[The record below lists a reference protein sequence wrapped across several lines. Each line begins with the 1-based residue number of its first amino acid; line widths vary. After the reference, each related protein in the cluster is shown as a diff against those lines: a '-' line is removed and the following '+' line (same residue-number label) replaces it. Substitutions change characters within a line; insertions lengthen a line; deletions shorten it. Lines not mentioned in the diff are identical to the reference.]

1 MRTAPLVILAAASA
15 LTLPATAASA
25 DEGMW
30 TFDAFPTAK
39 MTADYGWA
47 PDQAWLD
54 RVRAAAV
61 RLTGGCSASFVSP
74 SGLILTNHHCV
85 VGCLQNLSTGQNDLV
100 ANGINTPS
108 MAEERKC
115 PGQQAEVVT
124 TIGDVTSTVNGAIG
138 QATGE
143 ALVKARDA
151 AVAKLES
158 AGDCANTG
166 TIRCQVVTLFG
177 GGQYKLYK
185 YRKYSD
191 VRVVWAPEF
200 QAAFFGGDP
209 DNFNFPRYALD
220 SAFLRAYENDRPVA
234 TPDHL
239 TWNPRAPKEGETT
252 FVVGNPGRT
261 QRLFTQAQVAFARDQ
276 SLPGSLLFLSEYRG
290 RLIEAMNDSP
300 DKAREGADELFG
312 TENSYKA
319 LYGQRQ
325 ALVDPAFARTLSDSE
340 RTLRQ
345 QVAASPRA
353 GAIGDPWSQVAKGID
368 SYGEFY
374 KPYTFLEA
382 RAGYGSTLYGYAEAL
397 VRAAVERDK
406 PNGERL
412 PGYTDAALPLLGK
425 QLTDPAPVYPW
436 LEELSLAFW
445 LSKTRESLGTDDPA
459 VKALLGKESPE
470 AKATRL
476 VAGSTLADPA
486 VRKALFDGGLKAVR
500 ASKDPL
506 IQFALA
512 NEALNRP
519 LIARYKAQVDGPVTA
534 AQTKLAQAR
543 LAGVDAASLYPDA
556 TFTLRISYGK
566 VAGWTERG
574 SKVPYET
581 MMKGTFDR
589 ATGQQPFV
597 LAKAFVANRRKI
609 DGNTVFDFTT
619 TNDIIG
625 GNSGSP
631 VIARDGSV
639 IGAAFDGNIHSLGG
653 NFGYDGALNRTVVV
667 SSAAVQEGLEAIYPA
682 PRLLKELK
690 GG

>member
-1 MRTAPLVILAAASA
+1 MRTRHLVPLLAATA
-15 LTLPATAASA
+15 LALPATARA

-39 MTADYGWA
+39 MKAHYGFA

-54 RVRAAAV
+54 RVQAAAV
-61 RLTGGCSASFVSP
+61 RLTGGCSASFVS
-74 SGLILTNHHCV
+74 STGLILTNHHCV
-85 VGCLQNLSTGQNDLV
+85 VGCLQNLSTGTDDLV
-100 ANGINTPS
+100 ANGINT
-108 MAEERKC
+108 ATAGEERKC

-124 TIGDVTSTVNGAIG
+124 SIIDVTSTIAGAIG
-138 QATGE
+138 SATGE

-151 AVAKLES
+151 AEAKLES
-158 AGDCANTG
+158 AGDCADTD
-166 TIRCQVVTLFG
+166 TVRCQVVTLFG

-234 TPDHL
+234 TPQHL
-239 TWNPRAPKEGETT
+239 TWNPRAPKRGEAT

-276 SLPGSLLFLSEYRG
+276 SLPLGLLLASEYRG
-290 RLIEAMNDSP
+290 RLVEAMKDDP
-300 DKAREGADELFG
+300 VKTREGADELFG
-312 TENSYKA
+312 VENSYKA
-319 LYGQRQ
+319 TYGQRL
-325 ALVDPAFARTLSDSE
+325 ALVDAPFAGKLADEE
-340 RTLRQ
+340 RTLRSV
-345 QVAASPRA
+345 VAASPQA
-353 GAIGDPWSQVAKGID
+353 GAIGDPWAQVAGGID
-368 SYGEFY
+368 AYRQFFL
-374 KPYTFLEA
+374 PYYFLEA
-382 RAGYGSTLYGYAEAL
+382 RAGYGSTLYGYAESL
-397 VRAAVERDK
+397 VRAAIEREK

-412 PGYTDAALPLLGK
+412 AGFTDAALPLLGK
-425 QLTDPAPVYPW
+425 RLTDPVPVYPW
-436 LEELSLAFW
+436 LEELSLDFW
-445 LSKTRESLGTDDPA
+445 MSKTREYLGTDDPA
-459 VKALLGKESPE
+459 VRALLGKESPE
-470 AKATRL
+470 AKARRL

-486 VRKALFDGGLKAVR
+486 VRRALFDGGLKAVR
-500 ASKDPL
+500 ASKDPM
-506 IQFALA
+506 IQLALA

-519 LIARYKAQVDGPVTA
+519 LIARYKAEVDAPLTA

-543 LAGVDAASLYPDA
+543 LAGADAASLYPDA

-574 SKVPYET
+574 ADVPYET
-581 MMKGTFDR
+581 VMKGVYDR

-597 LAKAFVANRRKI
+597 LAKAFDRAKSRLK
-609 DGNTVFDFTT
+609 GNTTYDFTT

-653 NFGYDGALNRTVVV
+653 NFGYDGILNRTVVV
-667 SSAAVQEGLEAIYPA
+667 SSAAVQQGLEVLYPA
-682 PRLLKELK
+682 PRLVAELK